1 MTEPRFCP
9 SKDDLITY
17 LYDDADPAL
26 AGRFEAHLR
35 ACEACAAE
43 VDALRGVR
51 VSLAQWAAPDLP
63 VHVRLEA
70 DVPAPVPWTRRF
82 LPAMGV
88 AAAAALVLAASAG
101 LANIEVRHDADGWSV
116 RTGWARAATAVSTA
130 APTAA
135 ASERAAVQPAAAPAA
150 AIESTPWRTDLAALE
165 EQLRAELRAVG
176 AQAVSRAAPLR
187 ADDEAWL
194 TRIQALID
202 ESEVRQQRN
211 LALRVA
217 ELSRDFDLQRK
228 ADLVTV
234 QQGLGRLESRT
245 EAEAARARQ
254 MMNYIVRVSQQQ
266 QR

>member
-26 AGRFEAHLR
+26 AGRLEAHLR

-43 VDALRGVR
+43 IDALRGVR
-51 VSLAQWAAPDLP
+51 VSIAQWAAPDLP

-70 DVPAPVPWTRRF
+70 DAPPPVPWPRRW

-88 AAAAALVLAASAG
+88 AAAAVLVLAASAG
-101 LANIEVRHDADGWSV
+101 LANVEVRHDADGWSV
-116 RTGWARAATAVSTA
+116 RTGWARPGATSAAVGPSTSA
-130 APTAA
+130 PDPTAT
-135 ASERAAVQPAAAPAA
+135 APAA
-150 AIESTPWRTDLAALE
+150 TPAPVVEPTPWRTDLAALE
-165 EQLRAELRAVG
+165 EQLRAELRAV
-176 AQAVSRAAPLR
+176 QSEAVRSPAPLR

-245 EAEAARARQ
+245 EAEAARARE

>member
-70 DVPAPVPWTRRF
+70 DVPAPVPWPRRF

-88 AAAAALVLAASAG
+88 AAAAVLVLAASAG
-101 LANIEVRHDADGWSV
+101 LANVEVRRDGDGWSV
-116 RTGWARAATAVSTA
+116 RTGWARPGA
-130 APTAA
+130 APLAA
-135 ASERAAVQPAAAPAA
+135 GSAAFTPERAAAEPAAAPAA
-150 AIESTPWRTDLAALE
+150 VEPTPWRTDLAALE
-165 EQLRAELRAVG
+165 EQLRGELRAVQ
-176 AQAVSRAAPLR
+176 AQAVHSPAPLR

-194 TRIQALID
+194 THIQSLID

-211 LALRVA
+211 LALRMT

-245 EAEAARARQ
+245 EAEAVRARQ